1 MGKQVGGQAGRWVSV
16 SSSAEKARCKL
27 QRSNG
32 TKSVE
37 AANPIKISIA
47 KPIQSDVGSP
57 GFWRWQMAVSGPAR
71 KAHYKL
77 QRSGGRQSAEAA
89 SPIEI
94 SMALPIQL
102 DISSPSSIR
111 RKINIVARI

>member
-1 MGKQVGGQAGRWVSV
+1 
-16 SSSAEKARCKL
+16 
-27 QRSNG
+27 
-32 TKSVE
+32 
-37 AANPIKISIA
+37 
-47 KPIQSDVGSP
+47 
-57 GFWRWQMAVSGPAR
+57 MAVSGPAR